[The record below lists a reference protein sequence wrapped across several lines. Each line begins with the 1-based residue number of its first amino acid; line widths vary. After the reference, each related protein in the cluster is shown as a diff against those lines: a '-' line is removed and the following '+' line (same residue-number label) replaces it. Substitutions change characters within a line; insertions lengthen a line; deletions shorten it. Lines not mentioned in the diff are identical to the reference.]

1 MVRLVKCDKCGAISE
16 GDIEYYSLNR
26 YGEDVNEEAV
36 SQRGSQMTETE
47 EESFKGRIPSL
58 G

>member
-26 YGEDVNEEAV
+26 YGEDVNEEAELCPECLPDEMSGV
-36 SQRGSQMTETE
+36 LRSVEY
-47 EESFKGRIPSL
+47 
-58 G
+58 